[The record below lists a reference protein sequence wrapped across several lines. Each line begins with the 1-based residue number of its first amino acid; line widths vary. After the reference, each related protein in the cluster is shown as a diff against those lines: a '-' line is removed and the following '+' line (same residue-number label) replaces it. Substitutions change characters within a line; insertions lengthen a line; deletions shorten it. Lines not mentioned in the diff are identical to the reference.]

1 MANLKF
7 RFHVLGLPHTK
18 TNKDFIHCAHTQNA
32 LKFCK
37 MMTDNGHTVFHYGHE
52 DSKTAATEDVTV
64 ISNDI
69 WNEVYG
75 HHDVSK
81 KFFTFNIAD
90 KAYQTFFKNTI
101 KEIGKRKQKND
112 FVLAFWGSG
121 VKPICDA
128 HSDLLIVEPGI
139 GYPNGIFAPYKVF
152 PSYATLHGYYGI
164 DGIAKCEWSNY
175 DVVIPHYFDLNEF
188 EYNENKDDY
197 FLFIGRI
204 GNAKGV
210 NIAIQIAEATGIK
223 LKIAGQFSPEYENY
237 NWPDCVEVIGFADVD
252 KRKSLMKNAM
262 ACFFP
267 SQYAEPFGKVL
278 IESLLSGT
286 PVISTDWG
294 AFTETNIHGVTGY
307 RCKTFN
313 DYVKAVASIKK
324 GKISSKDC
332 RNHGEKYSMENIR
345 PQYEDFFRKVTD
357 LREGR
362 GWYEIWDKKN
372 CSEEWLKNN

>member
-81 KFFTFNIAD
+81 KFFTFNTED

-101 KEIGKRKQKND
+101 KEIGERKQKND

-164 DGIAKCEWSNY
+164 DGIAKCRWSSY

-204 GNAKGV
+204 GEAKGV
-210 NIAIQIAEATGIK
+210 NIAIQVAEATGIK

-252 KRKSLMKNAM
+252 KRKSLMKDAM

-286 PVISTDWG
+286 PAISTDWG

-307 RCKTFN
+307 RCRTFN
-313 DYVKAVASIKK
+313 DYIKAVASIKN
-324 GKISSKDC
+324 GDIHPKDC